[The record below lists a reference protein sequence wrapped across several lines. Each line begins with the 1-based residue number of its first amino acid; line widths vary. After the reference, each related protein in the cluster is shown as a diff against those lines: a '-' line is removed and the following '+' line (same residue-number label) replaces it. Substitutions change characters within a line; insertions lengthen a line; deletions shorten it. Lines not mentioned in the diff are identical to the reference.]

1 VDVEDRSIRYLDF
14 HLERTF
20 KKFSLD
26 RYVLKVDWFDEGDIR
41 AAVYVS
47 KPQSELTQ
55 DDISDYES
63 GKGIVD
69 LILLCPIFNP
79 DNEYV

>member
-1 VDVEDRSIRYLDF
+1 MDVEDRSVRYLDF
-14 HLERTF
+14 HLEQTF

-26 RYVLKVDWFDEGDIR
+26 RYVLRVDWFDEDDIR
-41 AAVYVS
+41 AAIYVS

-55 DDISDYES
+55 DDIFNYES
-63 GKGIVD
+63 GRGIVD
-69 LILLCPIFNP
+69 LILLCPIFNS